1 MLRTEPRLKSE
12 FVSSGQVRLGF
23 HHVLD
28 HGQASE
34 LASMA
39 VECAGDQAPAQYWHM
54 HDLLFSSQGRLFRAD
69 KRVYNDF
76 AGQLGL
82 DVAAFSACMADDTHL
97 TKVRAMNDERISSW
111 SIRRRPSF
119 VVNGTVY
126 AGGIPFGAFEV
137 AIQEALG

>member
-28 HGQASE
+28 HGRASE

-54 HDLLFSSQGRLFRAD
+54 HDLLFGSQGKLFRAD
-69 KRVYNDF
+69 VSVYDDF
-76 AGQLGL
+76 ADQIGL
-82 DVAAFSACMADDTHL
+82 DGAAFGACMADDTHL
-97 TKVRAMNDERISSW
+97 AKVRVMNDERVTTW

-119 VVNGTVY
+119 VVNGKVY
-126 AGGIPFGAFEV
+126 AGGIPFDAFAV

>member
-1 MLRTEPRLKSE
+1 MLRTEPKLKSE

-28 HGQASE
+28 HGQASAW
-34 LASMA
+34 ASMA

-54 HDLLFSSQGRLFRAD
+54 HDLLFGNQGRLFRAD
-69 KRVYNDF
+69 KLAYNDF
-76 AGQLGL
+76 AHQLEL
-82 DVAAFSACMADDTHL
+82 DVVAFGACMAEDRYL
-97 TKVRAMNDERISSW
+97 AKIQAMDDERISVW

-119 VVNGTVY
+119 VINGTVY
-126 AGGIPFGAFEV
+126 TGGIPFSAFEV